1 MEQTWQCWSW
11 SSRSWSWCMKK
22 IWKKNFSLAALPAL
36 LKLLKKVKFA
46 NIEKESLSVTFY
58 SYLQLSGIICDSLN
72 GLGSRGH
79 ILTFW
84 VHGIV
89 TLQNGWNF
97 GNHPDGRFPKNH
109 PFWYLITSLLVHL
122 TKINQ
127 DDLFRF
133 SQLLAEAEENWQTG
147 KVPQV
152 NSHPSSWSPNW
163 I

>member
-1 MEQTWQCWSW
+1 MVLVYEED
-11 SSRSWSWCMKK
+11 
-22 IWKKNFSLAALPAL
+22 
-36 LKLLKKVKFA
+36 LKKKLFSSCTSCTLKSS
-46 NIEKESLSVTFY
+46 EKKWSLQTYGKESLSVTFY

-89 TLQNGWNF
+89 TLQNGLDD
-97 GNHPDGRFPKNH
+97 PDGRFPKNH